1 MLGEKHESPSD
12 NFSMKVGDK
21 PDIRP
26 NKMAGIELHLASLYS
41 FYFLAFT
48 SLNFFFFFFSLI
60 NFLKVHSIIYNE
72 DLSWFCI

>member
-1 MLGEKHESPSD
+1 MRILIMLGEKHESPSD

-48 SLNFFFFFFSLI
+48 SLNFFI

>member
-1 MLGEKHESPSD
+1 MRILIMLGEKHESPSD
-12 NFSMKVGDK
+12 KFSTKVGDK

-48 SLNFFFFFFSLI
+48 SLNFFFFFFHLLTS
-60 NFLKVHSIIYNE
+60 
-72 DLSWFCI
+72 